1 MHAMLKANLP
11 SRYLTEGAERACR
24 CSFATADESTRCS
37 ADLKPAGRY
46 VAKYVYESRDVP
58 RLLRAL
64 LDYGDC
70 LTGTGRAVAEKPQQV
85 KWDTDQVVVQPAGK
99 PLSATSG
106 VVGLRGNLVPN
117 GAPKVA
123 GMADLQFAGSARFD
137 GEEAR
142 FDQVKNKNYREGEV
156 LVIRYGGLQGSPGMR
171 EVLPA
176 TTALDGQE
184 TPEKM
189 CHAHI

>member
-1 MHAMLKANLP
+1 MHATLKANLP
-11 SRYLTEGAERACR
+11 SRHLTERAERASR
-24 CSFATADESTRCS
+24 CSLATTDENGRCS

-58 RLLRAL
+58 RLLREL
-64 LDYGDC
+64 LDHGA
-70 LTGTGRAVAEKPQQV
+70 GRTVAEKPQEV
-85 KWDTDQVVVQPAGK
+85 KWSTDQVVVQPGGK

-106 VVGLRGNLVPN
+106 VVGLRGNFVPN
-117 GAPKVA
+117 GATKVA

-156 LVIRYGGLQGSPGMR
+156 LVIRYGGLHGSPGMR

-176 TTALDGQE
+176 TTPLHGQE
-184 TPEKM
+184 TLEKM

>member
-1 MHAMLKANLP
+1 
-11 SRYLTEGAERACR
+11 
-24 CSFATADESTRCS
+24 
-37 ADLKPAGRY
+37 
-46 VAKYVYESRDVP
+46 
-58 RLLRAL
+58 
-64 LDYGDC
+64 
-70 LTGTGRAVAEKPQQV
+70 V
-85 KWDTDQVVVQPAGK
+85 KWNTDRVVVRPAGK

-117 GAPKVA
+117 RATKVA

-142 FDQVKNKNYREGEV
+142 FDQVKNKSYREGEV

-176 TTALDGQE
+176 TTAIHWQE

>member
-1 MHAMLKANLP
+1 MHATLKANLP
-11 SRYLTEGAERACR
+11 SRHLTERAERASR
-24 CSFATADESTRCS
+24 CSLATTDENGRCS

-46 VAKYVYESRDVP
+46 IAKYVSESRDVP
-58 RLLRAL
+58 RLLREL
-64 LDYGDC
+64 LDHGDC
-70 LTGTGRAVAEKPQQV
+70 LTGTGRTVVEKPQQV
-85 KWDTDQVVVQPAGK
+85 KWSTDQIVVQPGGK
-99 PLSATSG
+99 PLSVTSG
-106 VVGLRGNLVPN
+106 VVGLRGNFVPN
-117 GAPKVA
+117 GATKVA

-156 LVIRYGGLQGSPGMR
+156 LVIRYGGLHGSPGMR